1 MVNIKPFVFNP
12 FQENTYLVWDSM
24 TLETAIVDPGMSNK
38 REEELLDRFITEEQL
53 KVKAILLTHA
63 HIDHTF
69 GVDHLRERYKVPV
82 LLHKSDESL
91 GQQRMEQ
98 ARKFHLPVEITP
110 LVVDRFIDESEV
122 LTLGDNKVMA
132 LHAPGHSPGSL
143 LYYIPS
149 ANSLISGDVL
159 FQGSIGR
166 TDLPGGNY
174 GQLIASINGKIVT
187 LPPSTIVY
195 PGHGPSTTIA
205 REMRSNPYF

>member
-12 FQENTYLVWDSM
+12 FQENTYLVWDST

-38 REEELLDRFITEEQL
+38 REEEFLDRFITEGKL
-53 KVKAILLTHA
+53 KVKAILLTHT

-91 GQQRMEQ
+91 GRQRMEQ

-110 LVVDRFIDESEV
+110 LVADRFIDEGEV

-143 LYYIPS
+143 LYYLPS

-174 GQLIASINGKIVT
+174 GQLIASINVKIVT

>member
-1 MVNIKPFVFNP
+1 MVNIKPFVFNS
-12 FQENTYLVWDSM
+12 FQENTYLVWDST

-38 REEELLDRFITEEQL
+38 REEEFLDRFITEGKL
-53 KVKAILLTHA
+53 KVKAILLTHT

-91 GQQRMEQ
+91 GRQRMEQ

-110 LVVDRFIDESEV
+110 LVADRFIDEGEV

-143 LYYIPS
+143 LYYLPS

-174 GQLIASINGKIVT
+174 GQLIASINVKIVT